1 MKKEQ
6 IFKLLNRG
14 KRDHTD
20 IKKPKKRVFTVE
32 LWNYT
37 GKRVL
42 KTIKRYMTGLN
53 DNLSIV
59 FKPVKTFT
67 KKQLKGLDKYDLA
80 EIDLK
85 AEEEKRKRKEKL
97 GRTMRPTSNKS
108 VTSNDTSFDNWFG
121 ITGNKEGPVKKR
133 ITLKK
138 EDGRV
143 VGLDDYENNIFW

>member
-85 AEEEKRKRKEKL
+85 AEEEKRKRKEQAIQSVPK
-97 GRTMRPTSNKS
+97 TSEGLETLS
-108 VTSNDTSFDNWFG
+108 WFAEEP
-121 ITGNKEGPVKKR
+121 KEKRKTTKR

>member
-59 FKPVKTFT
+59 FKPV
-67 KKQLKGLDKYDLA
+67 
-80 EIDLK
+80 
-85 AEEEKRKRKEKL
+85 
-97 GRTMRPTSNKS
+97 
-108 VTSNDTSFDNWFG
+108 
-121 ITGNKEGPVKKR
+121 
-133 ITLKK
+133 
-138 EDGRV
+138 
-143 VGLDDYENNIFW
+143 